1 MKDLVSR
8 RIGSLYLAVALS
20 SLVVSSEAA
29 AGRPYETLSFS
40 SEDGVTIKADVY
52 APKEATALIILYHQA
67 GWSRGEYRE
76 IAPKLAALGYR
87 VMAVD
92 ARSGNAV
99 NGVLNEAAKSA
110 KARSLSRSYLDAYA
124 DLNAALGFAEKRF
137 RPQRIIVWGSS
148 YSASLVFRLAA
159 EHPRE
164 VSALVAFSPGEY
176 FRKQK
181 GGSYVEGFAKR
192 VRCPVFVTS
201 SRSERDQAK
210 AIFDE
215 VPGTQKVLFTPQDK
229 GRHGSS
235 ALWANS
241 PDSAAYWSALT
252 RFLDEYAPAGQSRR
266 SAP

>member
-1 MKDLVSR
+1 MKDRASSFCVALTLVS
-8 RIGSLYLAVALS
+8 LAFCR
-20 SLVVSSEAA
+20 EAA
-29 AGRPYETLSFS
+29 ADGPYETLSFS
-40 SEDGVTIKADVY
+40 SEGGVTIQADVY
-52 APKEATALIILYHQA
+52 APKDATALIILYHQA

-99 NGVLNEAAKSA
+99 NGVSNEAAKSA
-110 KARSLSRSYLDAYA
+110 KARGLPRSYLDAYA
-124 DLNAALGFAEKRF
+124 DLNAALRFGEKRF
-137 RPQRIIVWGSS
+137 RPKRVIVWGSS

-192 VRCPVFVTS
+192 VTCPVFVTS
-201 SRSERDQAK
+201 SRSERGQAK
-210 AIFDE
+210 ALFDE
-215 VPGTQKVLFTPQDK
+215 VPGKQKVLFTPQAA
-229 GRHGSS
+229 GMHGSR
-235 ALWANS
+235 ALWAKS

-252 RFLDEYAPAGQSRR
+252 RFLEEYAPAS
-266 SAP
+266 